1 MLSSFSY
8 FWRAHSS
15 EEHKGFLDVTVDSLS
30 FLAEHVEADSL
41 GEGAALADS
50 HDVTDGETESGGLV
64 ASHGVMALFES
75 VVLSDEMEVITT
87 DDDVVC
93 HFVGD
98 NDTLENSASD
108 ANVSGERALVVN
120 VVAFHGLLG
129 SLETKS
135 NLLVESNTAACLFG
149 NEFFGVKEDAD
160 LLLVGFFVLFDT
172 KFSVKLVHKL
182 T

>member
-98 NDTLENSASD
+98 NDTLENSASNAD
-108 ANVSGERALVVN
+108 VSGEGAFVVN
-120 VVAFHGLLG
+120 VVALHSFLG
-129 SLETKS
+129 SLEAES
-135 NLLVESNTAACLFG
+135 DFLVESNTGAGLFG
-149 NEFFGVKEDAD
+149 DELFGVKEDTY
-160 LLLVGFFVLFDT
+160 LFLVGFFVLNICH
-172 KFSVKLVHKL
+172 LW
-182 T
+182 